1 MKKLLKKIISN
12 IPNEFDIVK
21 GKKVLTKKRSRVH
34 EKKDYKKENNFLCFY
49 DSDNNL
55 ILNKDIKITN
65 KTNYENS
72 IKENKQK
79 FFGDFI
85 VEKDKEDNNNKISE
99 NPSNIEN
106 FTNTS
111 EKINNQQLNLIVSI
125 DRNKDELIKDII
137 NKDRHTNE
145 FTPEYNKKLKNI
157 ILEMYSEKKEKIET
171 FRDKNITSYYCGFY
185 DISILNNPV
194 KFPFYYLYRN
204 KITKDIKIFIED
216 NSQAKIFNYMD
227 GNEIKGDDYKKE
239 INTMIDAEKFHED
252 NLIMFCFIVDQS

>member
-99 NPSNIEN
+99 NQSNIEN
-106 FTNTS
+106 FS
-111 EKINNQQLNLIVSI
+111 
-125 DRNKDELIKDII
+125 
-137 NKDRHTNE
+137 
-145 FTPEYNKKLKNI
+145 KL
-157 ILEMYSEKKEKIET
+157 S
-171 FRDKNITSYYCGFY
+171 
-185 DISILNNPV
+185 
-194 KFPFYYLYRN
+194 
-204 KITKDIKIFIED
+204 
-216 NSQAKIFNYMD
+216 
-227 GNEIKGDDYKKE
+227 
-239 INTMIDAEKFHED
+239 
-252 NLIMFCFIVDQS
+252 